1 MFHLAKQVVISVANS
16 CTFCS
21 RFMRVVGKYPP
32 IIILRQVSVKKT
44 IYLSMGC
51 HYSRAPILA
60 KDSSGIHHARVDIR

>member
-16 CTFCS
+16 CTCRS
-21 RFMRVVGKYPP
+21 RSVRVVAKYPP
-32 IIILRQVSVKKT
+32 IIILTLVRVKKT